1 MTMKSQAQSVMTR
14 IVMKSKFQ
22 CETQNDKQEL
32 KTLESFFKTAI
43 HKILTGRHRS
53 RHTAVTLFYET

>member
-1 MTMKSQAQSVMTR
+1 MEAQSVMTR
-14 IVMKSKFQ
+14 IIMKSKFE
-22 CETQNDKQEL
+22 CKTQNDKQEL

-53 RHTAVTLFYET
+53 SHTAVTLFYET